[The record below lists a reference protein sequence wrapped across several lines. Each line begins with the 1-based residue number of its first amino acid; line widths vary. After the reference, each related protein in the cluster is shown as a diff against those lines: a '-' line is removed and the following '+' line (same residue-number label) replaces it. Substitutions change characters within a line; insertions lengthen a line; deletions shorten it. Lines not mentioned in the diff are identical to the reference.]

1 MSADRSRLEPGPPH
15 CYIVHDATGALVG
28 RDPSLT
34 WARERAAQVSGRI
47 YRCDTF
53 EEVSR

>member
-1 MSADRSRLEPGPPH
+1 MKESRLEPGPPH